1 MPEPEYQIVH
11 YAMQCRQL
19 LSMIMNMQKRG
30 PLNFPSEAKLL
41 AELGERLRLARLRR
55 RFTTTLVAKRSGI
68 SRTTL
73 TKVEK
78 GDPSVT
84 FGTYLRVLAVYGLEA
99 DVQHLA
105 SDDKLGRRLQD
116 LELSKQGKA
125 G

>member
-1 MPEPEYQIVH
+1 
-11 YAMQCRQL
+11 
-19 LSMIMNMQKRG
+19 MNMQKRG
-30 PLNFPSEAKLL
+30 PLNFPSETKFL

-116 LELSKQGKA
+116 LELSKQGRA